1 MKRGLNNT
9 VFSFLALEALEDV
22 SESTTAAAAAA
33 GAVAQSLC
41 QKSIVLLTAVP
52 DRDSLRLLQWSQ
64 SVYACC
70 ASPKV
75 HIKIRYVVSN
85 SLALVFRGEDAH
97 SQLR

>member
-1 MKRGLNNT
+1 MRRGLNNT
-9 VFSFLALEALEDV
+9 VFSLLALEALEDV
-22 SESTTAAAAAA
+22 SESTTAAAAA

-70 ASPKV
+70 ALPKM
-75 HIKIRYVVSN
+75 HIKHQCVVSN